1 MALPHDTELIETL
14 GEGTFGT
21 VYVARVTEGA
31 IQRTVVLK
39 VMKANWVDNED
50 ILSRSKDEAALLA
63 RLNHDNI
70 VKVEQLTTLQGR
82 PAVVMEYI
90 RGLTLDVVV
99 KKTGAIPVGVA
110 LQIVARV
117 ASALGA
123 AYNKIPPG
131 MESPLRVVHRDIKPS
146 NIILSVNGAV
156 KVLDFGTARGEFGE
170 REAETRSVTL
180 GSPRY
185 MAPERFDGVYSG
197 PAIDMYALGV
207 TFFELLGG
215 RSMGRMP
222 LNPERHREKV
232 ETALDALR
240 PEKGG
245 GKDLDELLSLIREC
259 LEYDHEKRISA
270 ADFRKRALAVLSSL
284 SGGTITLDI
293 YAETVVEPVWEKRTR
308 KAVVPLN
315 KGEGESLLDSPSA
328 SASIATGTRS
338 GQSDRSGRS
347 GLSGRSAASS
357 IVVAAGGGR
366 QIVGLLFLGL
376 LVAVGGLLVLK
387 SLVADTQEVPESSA
401 SSATAPSAPVGLP
414 GPLMAPPPPE
424 EADIAEEPDAQEPEN
439 PAPEESAS
447 EEDPE
452 PRSEPDS
459 QVNPSAAN
467 AEPSTRPA
475 VPRQPQTESGPTVRI
490 TVASNPSKA
499 SLLVAGTRYALPQ
512 RNLAVPDRTQPV
524 TVEFEDGT
532 LIDCELKPVEGKA
545 YFFRKDNSACP

>member
-21 VYVARVTEGA
+21 VYVARITEGA

-117 ASALGA
+117 ASALSA

-131 MESPLRVVHRDIKPS
+131 LESPLRVVHRDIKPS

-207 TFFELLGG
+207 TFYELLGG

-270 ADFRKRALAVLSSL
+270 TEFRKRALSVLSSL

-308 KAVVPLN
+308 KPVVPLN
-315 KGEGESLLDSPSA
+315 QSEGESLLESPSA
-328 SASIATGTRS
+328 SASIATRGS
-338 GQSDRSGRS
+338 QSGRS
-347 GLSGRSAASS
+347 SLSGRSAASS
-357 IVVAAGGGR
+357 IVVAAGGGK
-366 QIVGLLFLGL
+366 QIAGLLFLGVGAA
-376 LVAVGGLLVLK
+376 VAGLLVLK
-387 SLVADTQEVPESSA
+387 SMVAEPEGEP
-401 SSATAPSAPVGLP
+401 TEGPSPAAAVAP
-414 GPLMAPPPPE
+414 GPLTAPPTAPEEPEEQASAIEDPSPEPQEIDEGGDEASTEADVELAAGPDPEPVEATSRPSTPPPPPPE
-424 EADIAEEPDAQEPEN
+424 E
-439 PAPEESAS
+439 
-447 EEDPE
+447 
-452 PRSEPDS
+452 
-459 QVNPSAAN
+459 
-467 AEPSTRPA
+467 T
-475 VPRQPQTESGPTVRI
+475 GPTVRI
-490 TVASNPSKA
+490 TAASSPSKA
-499 SLLVAGTRYALPQ
+499 SLIVAGTRYALPQ
-512 RNLAVPDRTQPV
+512 RNLAVPDRAQTIS
-524 TVEFEDGT
+524 VEFEDGT
-532 LIDCELKPVEGKA
+532 VIDCPMEPVEGKA
-545 YFFRKDNSACP
+545 YFFRKGSTGCP

>member
-21 VYVARVTEGA
+21 VYVARITEGA

-117 ASALGA
+117 ASALSA

-131 MESPLRVVHRDIKPS
+131 LESPLRVVHRDIKPS

-207 TFFELLGG
+207 TFYELLGG

-245 GKDLDELLSLIREC
+245 GKDLEELLDLLRGC

-270 ADFRKRALAVLSSL
+270 AEFRKRALAVLSTL
-284 SGGTITLDI
+284 TGGTITLDI
-293 YAETVVEPVWEKRTR
+293 FAETVVEPVWEKRTR
-308 KAVVPLN
+308 KPVVPLN
-315 KGEGESLLDSPSA
+315 QGEGENLLDSPSA
-328 SASIATGTRS
+328 SASIATNARS
-338 GQSDRSGRS
+338 GQSGRSGRS

-366 QIVGLLFLGL
+366 QIAGLLFLGL

-387 SLVADTQEVPESSA
+387 TLVSKPAAEPDVEPERA
-401 SSATAPSAPVGLP
+401 AVVAP
-414 GPLMAPPPPE
+414 GPLTAPPPVQEPSEVTDSQGDEEAEGAAEDEEDPTLSE
-424 EADIAEEPDAQEPEN
+424 EADSSEN
-439 PAPEESAS
+439 ASAS
-447 EEDPE
+447 T
-452 PRSEPDS
+452 
-459 QVNPSAAN
+459 AA
-467 AEPSTRPA
+467 APQTRPSPPPP
-475 VPRQPQTESGPTVRI
+475 VESGPTVRI
-490 TVASNPSKA
+490 TAASSPSKA
-499 SLLVAGTRYALPQ
+499 SLVVAGKRYPLPQ
-512 RNLAVPDRTQPV
+512 RNLAVPDRAQTV
-524 TVEFEDGT
+524 TILFDDGT
-532 LIDCELKPVEGKA
+532 EIDCDLQPEEGKA
-545 YFFRKDNSACP
+545 YFFRKDSSACP